1 MCKLKY
7 LLKALGASVSSN
19 LNALYKSVI
28 IIIIITA
35 VLLYYALLHEIT
47 QVTKNKCRTK

>member
-28 IIIIITA
+28 IIIITA